1 MTLFQLEPITT
12 VVGAAVPLEFQFILK
27 DGTVPDYSTYTAY
40 YVLSQYGFEDTN
52 ILSETMSLKQD
63 TTNVFTLT
71 LDSDTMGTI
80 EPGTYTAKIIMF
92 DGANYFKNARGVFNV
107 LKDSVSVEVS

>member
-12 VVGAAVPLEFQFILK
+12 VVGAAVPLEFQFVLK
-27 DGTVPDYSTYTAY
+27 DGSVPDYSTYTAY

-71 LDSDTMGTI
+71 LDSDTMGAI
-80 EPGTYTAKIIMF
+80 EPGTYTAKIVMY
-92 DGANYFKNARGVFNV
+92 DGTNYFKNARGVFNV

>member
-12 VVGAAVPLEFQFILK
+12 VVGAAVPLEFQFVLK

-71 LDSDTMGTI
+71 LDSEMMADI
-80 EPGTYTAKIIMF
+80 EPGTYTAKIVMF
-92 DGANYFKNARGVFNV
+92 DGTNYFKNARGVFNV
-107 LKDSVSVEVS
+107 LKDSISVEVS

>member
-12 VVGAAVPLEFQFILK
+12 VVGAAVPLEFQFVLK

-71 LDSDTMGTI
+71 LDSDTMGAI
-80 EPGTYTAKIIMF
+80 E
-92 DGANYFKNARGVFNV
+92 
-107 LKDSVSVEVS
+107 DSYV

>member
-12 VVGAAVPLEFQFILK
+12 VVGAAVPLEFQFVLK

-80 EPGTYTAKIIMF
+80 EPGTYTAKIVMF
-92 DGANYFKNARGVFNV
+92 DGTNYFKNARGVFNV

>member
-12 VVGAAVPLEFQFILK
+12 VVGAAVPLEFQFVLK

-71 LDSDTMGTI
+71 LDSDTMGAI
-80 EPGTYTAKIIMF
+80 EPGTYTAKIVMY
-92 DGANYFKNARGVFNV
+92 DGTNYFKNARGVFNV